1 MQSPLPS
8 STYQVGDYLSGT
20 HMMIIMITMAVV
32 IAVIVIIIIMIMTIT
47 FQVFIANKIN
57 KIMA

>member
-1 MQSPLPS
+1 MYWVS
-8 STYQVGDYLSGT
+8 DYLSGT
-20 HMMIIMITMAVV
+20 HIMIMMAVV